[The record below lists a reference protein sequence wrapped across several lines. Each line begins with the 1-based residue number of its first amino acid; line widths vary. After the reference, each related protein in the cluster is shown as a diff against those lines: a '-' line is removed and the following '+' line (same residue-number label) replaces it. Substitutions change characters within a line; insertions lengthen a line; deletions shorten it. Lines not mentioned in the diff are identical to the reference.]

1 MAMVQTNR
9 KHCRG
14 SKICVKESEND
25 GGGNSDYEPQALQ
38 R

>member
-1 MAMVQTNR
+1 MVPTNR

-14 SKICVKESEND
+14 SKICVKESENND
-25 GGGNSDYEPQALQ
+25 GGGNGDNQPQALQ